1 MFPLITYAVDSVHT
15 GLCGMPESPLITKP
29 NGLGG
34 PVSSASGKKRSPT
47 ASSSK
52 ARFYALKPWARS
64 TKYVP
69 LSNFPYIPNTSQPQ
83 KNPFT
88 LPSILTP
95 DPSAGVAKNLVLHGR
110 TLDCVRAVTR
120 EEAGK
125 LKEEGE
131 KRREKADKRNLYLLR
146 EGGKIDY
153 LAIIAIS
160 VTPAFVSHP
169 SQYASGQHHSAC

>member
-1 MFPLITYAVDSVHT
+1 
-15 GLCGMPESPLITKP
+15 
-29 NGLGG
+29 
-34 PVSSASGKKRSPT
+34 
-47 ASSSK
+47 
-52 ARFYALKPWARS
+52 
-64 TKYVP
+64 
-69 LSNFPYIPNTSQPQ
+69 
-83 KNPFT
+83 
-88 LPSILTP
+88 
-95 DPSAGVAKNLVLHGR
+95 
-110 TLDCVRAVTR
+110 VRAVTR